1 MIKLSSIVNRIL
13 NESNSFEYLTKEENL
28 SLKLIYKVIRDVV
41 LDFKNQ
47 IIDFHK
53 KNPNKPISVKDFI
66 KNTYKLHKNV
76 KMKSLH
82 GQLFVDFDDINPII
96 KKTFSGLER
105 EDTFYIE
112 FEAESVDAAIY
123 SKNNPL
129 RIVGIQIGTDKLFK
143 NTEESLK
150 SSLQHEVQHIA
161 NLHKEGSM
169 GADYMKQG
177 NHAYN
182 YNYLTTIHE
191 LDSHSKQFAYVYWK
205 KFPNDTT
212 VDIKKLLN
220 IDFVQKSK
228 NKLHL
233 YVWFMSPDKFREVV
247 DKNLDDVTYEKIKKT
262 GQLFPIKLNYYLNLF
277 KQKT

>member
-1 MIKLSSIVNRIL
+1 MIKLSSIVNQIL

-53 KNPNKPISVKDFI
+53 KNPNKPIRFYDFI
-66 KNTYKLHKNV
+66 KNTYKPHKNLNKV
-76 KMKSLH
+76 SGVELII
-82 GQLFVDFDDINPII
+82 DFDSVNPII
-96 KKTFSGLER
+96 KKTFQGLKLADKFHIR
-105 EDTFYIE
+105 FDVN
-112 FEAESVDAAIY
+112 SSDASI
-123 SKNNPL
+123 SWKNQPL
-129 RIVGIQIGTDKLFK
+129 RITEIEIGTDKLFK

-150 SSLQHEVQHIA
+150 SSLQHEIQHIA
-161 NLHKEGSM
+161 NVHKDGSTDL
-169 GADYMKQG
+169 DYAKKG
-177 NHAYN
+177 I

-191 LDSHSKQFAYVYWK
+191 LDSHSKQFAYIYWK

-220 IDFVQKSK
+220 IDFIWKSK
-228 NKLHL
+228 DKLNL
-233 YVWFMSPDKFREVV
+233 YVWFMSPDKLRDH
-247 DKNLDDVTYEKIKKT
+247 DKNIDDVTYDKIKKT
-262 GQLFPIKLNYYLNLF
+262 GQQFPVRLNYYLNLF